1 MPKRIYALAKELT
14 MDSKDL
20 VDLCTKLG
28 ILNKGSA
35 LASLDDGEVDR
46 INQHLAQAKEKA
58 AAAAAPA
65 PAAKPSLAPQRPSDK
80 PLSARIGEGDSKIRV
95 LNKPASKAKV
105 PDEAPAAEEEAAAPE
120 PEVVEVAAEAPP
132 ETTESAEPA
141 AESVA
146 EVSEPASETPVAQT
160 PAAEVQEPVAEAPAT
175 EAAKA
180 GADEAAQRST
190 TAREG
195 YMSPGGAGVGR
206 IRSLDSRKGAAA
218 SKPEERRKPQRR
230 APVINLAKLP
240 QGKAA
245 PVPPPKSNEPAPQ
258 RPEIRFTKD
267 DISGQK
273 QGMKAPLAEM
283 EEKQAGKDSPRSGTA
298 AKGKTGAGPG
308 ASTGTTDGGLKG
320 FNANRAKGKYRKD
333 EDDDAPRKRA
343 AAVTAA
349 RNERKK
355 RGRNPRDDDGRYRR
369 RSRLVRKGTNTAAP
383 RKDNVQLELPCTVR
397 SFSEAAGVSAGKV
410 LGQLMQM
417 GQGVTINA
425 HLDAELA
432 ELLATELGVEIE
444 FRQPPTLEEK
454 MIDAIE
460 EFEDEDEHLSTRAPI
475 VTFLGHVDHGKT
487 SLLDY
492 LIGTSVVTGE
502 AGGITQHI
510 RAYQV
515 EKEGRTISFVDTPGH
530 EAFTEMR
537 ARGANV
543 TDIAVLVI
551 AADDGIMPQTE
562 EAISHAKAAGVP
574 IVVALNKIDLPG
586 VDENRA
592 LTQLTEHGLTPSE
605 WGGDV
610 EIVRTSAISGQ
621 GMDEL
626 LETLLTVAE
635 LHDYK
640 ANPDRAAVGVCLE
653 SGQASDKG
661 VIAKMVV
668 QTGTLKVGDVVLCG
682 TSYGRV
688 KALYDTLTVS
698 TLMDEAGPSV
708 PVNVT
713 GFDAAPAAG
722 DRFYVLDDIA
732 DARELAETRIEQSRS
747 QSLSGTSPKV
757 SFEAFQDLLQSGR
770 LGVVEDQVELNI
782 IIRADARGSLEA
794 IEKELGKLEH
804 PEVNIRIL
812 QKSVGGI
819 TVADVTLASASG
831 AVIVGFNVI
840 PDENARALADERNVE
855 IRRYEIIYKLAED
868 IKAIIEG
875 RLRPEER
882 VVELGRALVKTV
894 FTITRVGTVAGC
906 YVLQGQIERGC
917 RIRVNRDSRGIGDYP
932 LDSLKRHKDDVKE
945 VPRGM
950 ECGIRLSG
958 FNDLKQDDIL
968 EAYRIEEVAR
978 TLD

>member
-1 MPKRIYALAKELT
+1 

-35 LASLDDGEVDR
+35 LASLDDAEVDR
-46 INQHLAQAKEKA
+46 INQHLEQAKAKA
-58 AAAAAPA
+58 SAEAAPA
-65 PAAKPSLAPQRPSDK
+65 PAEKKPLAPQRPSDK
-80 PLSARIGEGDSKIRV
+80 PLAARIGEDAPKIRV
-95 LNKPASKAKV
+95 LDKA
-105 PDEAPAAEEEAAAPE
+105 AAKKKADEEAAQAETVEQEAAPE
-120 PEVVEVAAEAPP
+120 PVAEQAAAEETPTSEPEVAAPEVEETAPAETVAEPTAEAK
-132 ETTESAEPA
+132 AEPA
-141 AESVA
+141 AA
-146 EVSEPASETPVAQT
+146 EPS
-160 PAAEVQEPVAEAPAT
+160 
-175 EAAKA
+175 
-180 GADEAAQRST
+180 QRS
-190 TAREG
+190 
-195 YMSPGGAGVGR
+195 MSRDDYVAPGGAGRV
-206 IRSLDSRKGAAA
+206 RSLDARKGGAGKSESGAA

-283 EEKQAGKDSPRSGTA
+283 EEKQATKDSPRGGKAKPGAQPGGTA
-298 AKGKTGAGPG
+298 E
-308 ASTGTTDGGLKG
+308 GGLKN
-320 FNANRAKGKYRKD
+320 FKAAADRAKGKYRKD
-333 EDDDAPRKRA
+333 EDEDAPRKRGA
-343 AAVTAA
+343 GINAA
-349 RNERKK
+349 RAERKR
-355 RGRNPRDDDGRYRR
+355 RGRGHNDGYDDGRNRR

-383 RKDNVQLELPCTVR
+383 RKENVQLELPCTVR
-397 SFSEAAGVSAGKV
+397 SFSEAAGVPAGKV
-410 LGQLMQM
+410 LGTLMQM

-425 HLDAELA
+425 NLDAELA
-432 ELLATELGVEIE
+432 ELLAVELGVEIE
-444 FRQPPTLEEK
+444 FKQPPTLEEK
-454 MIDAIE
+454 MIDSIE
-460 EFEDEDEHLSTRAPI
+460 EFEEDEGSQTTRPPI

-515 EKEGRTISFVDTPGH
+515 EKDGKMISFVDTPGH

-592 LTQLTEHGLTPSE
+592 MTQLTEHGLTPSE

-610 EIVRTSAISGQ
+610 EVVRTSAISGQ

-640 ANPDRAAVGVCLE
+640 ASEDRAAVGVCLE
-653 SGQASDKG
+653 SEQASNKG
-661 VIAKMVV
+661 VIAKVVV
-668 QTGTLKVGDVVLCG
+668 QTGTLKVGDVILCG

-698 TLMDEAGPSV
+698 TQLDSAGPSV

-713 GFDAAPAAG
+713 GFDTAPAAG
-722 DRFYVLDDIA
+722 ERFYVLDDIA
-732 DARELAETRIEQSRS
+732 DARELAETRIDQSRS
-747 QSLSGTSPKV
+747 QNLSGTSPKV

-770 LGVVEDQVELNI
+770 LGQVEDRVELNI

-804 PEVNIRIL
+804 PEVDIRIL
-812 QKSVGGI
+812 QKSVGGV
-819 TVADVTLASASG
+819 TVADVTLASASN

-840 PDENARALADERNVE
+840 PDENARSLADERNVE
-855 IRRYEIIYKLAED
+855 IRRYDIIYKLAED
-868 IKAIIEG
+868 IKAIVEG

-882 VVELGRALVKTV
+882 IVELGRALVKTV
-894 FTITRVGTVAGC
+894 FTITRVGAVAGC
-906 YVLQGQIERGC
+906 YVLQGSIERGC

-950 ECGIRLSG
+950 ECGIKLSG

-968 EAYRIEEVAR
+968 EAYRVEEVAR